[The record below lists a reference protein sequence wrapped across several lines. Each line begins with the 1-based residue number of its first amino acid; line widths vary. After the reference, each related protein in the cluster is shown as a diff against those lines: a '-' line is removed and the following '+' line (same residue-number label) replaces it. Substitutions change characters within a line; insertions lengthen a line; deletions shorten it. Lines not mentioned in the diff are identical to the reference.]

1 MTTVHRI
8 DVLARRQHGL
18 VARWQLKA
26 AGWSHKRMAYQ
37 LGFLQQVHDGVY
49 LTGFAPMTPVQVWWA
64 ATLSAPRTVL
74 TLDSA
79 GACFGFRPYRA
90 GVQTVVRAG
99 DGGPRRF
106 GDVRVSYSTTLKG
119 HVTRRHG
126 FLITK
131 PSRTLVDLWPTM
143 THRYRERMLR
153 DAVRMRLV
161 SMPGLIEAAIDL
173 RGRRGVAQLRSTVA
187 RYTELPLHRCRSDA
201 EVEGLLI
208 LSEAGM
214 EVPAV
219 NVRRAGEEADFSWP
233 DRKLI
238 IEIDGPG
245 FHQDP
250 IEDARKTRI
259 WTRAGWEVRRISSED
274 LYRQPERL
282 IALAA

>member
-1 MTTVHRI
+1 MTTVQSI
-8 DVLARRQHGL
+8 AVLARRQRGL

-49 LTGFAPMTPVQVWWA
+49 LTGFAPMTPVQEWWA
-64 ATLSAPRTVL
+64 ATLTAPNTVL
-74 TLDSA
+74 TLESA
-79 GACFGFRPYRA
+79 GACFGFRPYR
-90 GVQTVVRAG
+90 GDVQTVVRAG
-99 DGGPRRF
+99 DGGPRCF

-131 PSRTLVDLWPTM
+131 PDRTLMDLWPTLSP
-143 THRYRERMLR
+143 RERERMLR
-153 DAVRMRLV
+153 DATRMKLV

-173 RGRRGVAQLRSTVA
+173 RGRRGVAQLRTVVA
-187 RYTELPLHRCRSDA
+187 RYTDLPLDRCRSDA
-201 EVEGLLI
+201 EVEALLT

-214 EVPAV
+214 ALPTV

-238 IEIDGPG
+238 IEIDGPS

-250 IEDARKTRI
+250 IEDARKTRV
-259 WTRAGWEVRRISSED
+259 WTLAGWEVRRISSED
-274 LYRQPERL
+274 VYRHPERL